1 MRKGLNNKGF
11 TLVELLAVVVIL
23 ALVMGIAASSM
34 LSTMNSSRKSTLH
47 SAAQTAA
54 TNINNWVADDMLITD
69 DAQQKL
75 GDTFIQKTQGANKDA
90 SGNPLGYGKD
100 TWICL
105 NNTILEINNKGAS
118 NKSLLNALGLNAS
131 DFIITGSVPAN
142 PYNSIGTGTCSA
154 LRYNSNTG
162 GYEFFLNATSTG
174 KYYVAADGAD
184 GNYAFS
190 RAASTA
196 TPITD

>member
-1 MRKGLNNKGF
+1 MKNMRKLNKKGF

-23 ALVMGIAASSM
+23 ALVMGIAATSM

-54 TNINNWVADDMLITD
+54 ANLNGWVADDLLITD
-69 DAQQKL
+69 NSKQKL
-75 GDTFIQKTQGANKDA
+75 GNTFIQNTQGSAAAN
-90 SGNPLGYGKD
+90 

-105 NNTILEINNKGAS
+105 DNTNLDINNGGAT
-118 NKSLLNALGLNAS
+118 NKSLLNALGLNSS
-131 DFIITGSVPAN
+131 DFIITGSAPSLSGGSYTVAA
-142 PYNSIGTGTCSA
+142 TTCSA

-174 KYYVAADGAD
+174 KYYVAADGAT

-190 RAASTA
+190 RAASSA
-196 TPITD
+196 TSITD